1 MPQVPHQ
8 NMETNNA
15 GVPTLQRGEM
25 QVVEEPH
32 LVPRG
37 VSPTL
42 PSSHIVNHPLH
53 KLSVQGE
60 SNFLMYPQISTSQFL
75 FAKAVPS
82 TWNVFL
88 LTLTSTS
95 CL

>member
-42 PSSHIVNHPLH
+42 PFQSYCQSP
-53 KLSVQGE
+53 
-60 SNFLMYPQISTSQFL
+60 
-75 FAKAVPS
+75 PS
-82 TWNVFL
+82 
-88 LTLTSTS
+88 
-95 CL
+95 